1 MVVSPVIM
9 CFSPE
14 VDVLAELVVGAIG
27 IDALRN
33 VSSRRAVNLIVVGAL
48 TALLSAALISLRCA
62 WAAIGSMMI
71 AGHLRNER
79 GRGWDLPSRLKE
91 RLLSTQ

>member
-14 VDVLAELVVGAIG
+14 VDVLAGLVVGAIG

-33 VSSRRAVNLIVVGAL
+33 VSSR
-48 TALLSAALISLRCA
+48 
-62 WAAIGSMMI
+62 
-71 AGHLRNER
+71 
-79 GRGWDLPSRLKE
+79 
-91 RLLSTQ
+91 STQ